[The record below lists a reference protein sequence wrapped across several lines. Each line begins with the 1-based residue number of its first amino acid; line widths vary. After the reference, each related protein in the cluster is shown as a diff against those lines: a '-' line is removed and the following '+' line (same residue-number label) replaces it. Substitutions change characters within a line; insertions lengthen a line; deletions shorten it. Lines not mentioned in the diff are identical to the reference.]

1 VEQAI
6 CADAELSAK
15 DLALD
20 DLFLQVRDRLSGEL
34 RANLIEAQRSW
45 VSKRNQC
52 RDPGMAACLAQSYDS
67 SIRELE
73 AAGRH

>member
-15 DLALD
+15 DLNLNA
-20 DLFLQVRDRLSGEL
+20 LFLQSRDRLSGEP
-34 RANLIEAQRSW
+34 RDNLIEAQRNW

-52 RDPGMAACLAQSYDS
+52 HDPGMVTCLAQSYDAR
-67 SIRELE
+67 IRELE
-73 AAGRH
+73 AAGHN